1 MSFSETR
8 QSSVQHQ
15 GGVAVVVDTQEKRLI
30 NESKRLSSLLGKP
43 GQKPPYTLYFGSG
56 GIELRVSTTLKHT
69 GQRVDFSTIDRRV
82 GSGNLS
88 KKQPLPKAIGE
99 HNTIVDATAGFGMDA
114 VRLSL
119 MGYHVVAIER
129 SPIISAM
136 LRDGLYRAQQDE
148 QFSEAIGDRLTLVE
162 SDSEQYLTRL
172 SDIQVVYID
181 PMFPPKKKKSALPPG
196 RIQALQSIVGFED
209 PNQTT
214 RLFEAA
220 METATRRVVVK
231 RPTHA
236 PQFSTKPIAVHAGKL
251 VRYEVYRPEKP
262 QFKI

>member
-1 MSFSETR
+1 MSPDF
-8 QSSVQHQ
+8 
-15 GGVAVVVDTQEKRLI
+15 RL
-30 NESKRLSSLLGKP
+30 
-43 GQKPPYTLYFGSG
+43 
-56 GIELRVSTTLKHT
+56 
-69 GQRVDFSTIDRRV
+69 
-82 GSGNLS
+82 
-88 KKQPLPKAIGE
+88 
-99 HNTIVDATAGFGMDA
+99 
-114 VRLSL
+114 
-119 MGYHVVAIER
+119 ER

-148 QFSEAIGDRLTLVE
+148 QFNEAIGDRLTLVE

-181 PMFPPKKKKSALPPG
+181 PMFPPKKKSALPPG

-220 METATRRVVVK
+220 METATKRVVVK

-236 PQFSTKPIAVHAGKL
+236 PQLNIKPTAVHAGKL
-251 VRYEVYRPEKP
+251 VRYEVYCPAKP
-262 QFKI
+262 QSKM